1 MAVRIGDLLLKEKRI
16 TPAQLQ
22 EALNYQKTNGGKLG
36 LNLVKLGFVTDEE
49 ITSLLSK
56 QYGVPSINLT
66 QFEIDQSVIKLIP
79 ADTAHKYQIVPLSRS
94 GATLTIA
101 ITDPTNVF
109 AMDDIKFMTG
119 YNVEPVVASETAV
132 TEAIKR
138 YYPAGAAK
146 PVAGGQK
153 ISLQGGLGQPQIITG
168 ATPAAPPKPK
178 PKPKPKAQEANL
190 TSAATLDL
198 VTKALEET
206 TSAIV
211 DDDVELL
218 EEMDQIDV
226 ASLERQGG
234 EAPVI
239 RLVNLML
246 MSAIQKGASDI
257 HIEPYEK
264 EFRVRFRIDGILYN
278 VMAPPMKFR
287 DAITS
292 RIKIMAK
299 LDIAEKRLPQDG
311 RIKIR
316 FAVEGATKEIDFR
329 VSCLPTL
336 FGEKI
341 VLRLLDKDKLMLD
354 MTKLGFEAE
363 SLKKLEVA
371 ISKPWGMVLVTGP
384 TGSGKTNTLYS
395 SISKINTAETNIMT
409 AEDPVEFN
417 LVGVNQVQVREN
429 IGLNFAAALR
439 SFLRQDPNIIL
450 VGEIRDFE
458 TAEIAV
464 KAALTGH
471 LVLSTLHTND
481 APSTINRLM
490 NMGIEPFLVASSVN
504 LICAQRLVRRV
515 CSQCKADHPMP
526 PQALVDAGFTPDEA
540 QQVVPKHGKGCEVC
554 NQTGYKGR
562 VGLYEVMEIGEELRE
577 LILVGAS
584 GLELKRK
591 AVEEGM
597 ITLRRSGLRKVMEGV
612 TTIEEVARETMK

>member
-1 MAVRIGDLLLKEKRI
+1 MPVRIGELLLKEKRL

-22 EALNYQKTNGGKLG
+22 EALNYQKTHGGKLG
-36 LNLVKLGFVTDEE
+36 YNLVKLGFVKDEE
-49 ITSLLSK
+49 ITALLSK
-56 QYGVPSINLT
+56 QYGVPSINLA
-66 QFEIDQSVIKLIP
+66 QFEIDPAIVKLIP
-79 ADTAHKYQIVPLSRS
+79 AETAQKYQIVPLSRA

-101 ITDPTNVF
+101 MTDPTNVF

-132 TEAIKR
+132 SEAIQR
-138 YYPAGAAK
+138 YFPSTPASSPTAK
-146 PVAGGQK
+146 KEKKVA
-153 ISLQGGLGQPQIITG
+153 QPQ
-168 ATPAAPPKPK
+168 
-178 PKPKPKAQEANL
+178 QEANL
-190 TSAATLDL
+190 NNAATLDM

-206 TSAIV
+206 ALV
-211 DDDVELL
+211 DDDDVELL
-218 EEMDQIDV
+218 EEIEQIDV
-226 ASLERQGG
+226 SSLEKQGG

-316 FAVEGATKEIDFR
+316 FADGEGNTKEIDFR

-354 MTKLGFEAE
+354 MTKLGFEPV

-395 SISKINTAETNIMT
+395 SISKINTHETNIMT

-464 KAALTGH
+464 KASLTGH

-481 APSTINRLM
+481 APSTISRLM

-515 CSQCKADHPMP
+515 CGNCKEDHPHP
-526 PQALVDAGFTPDEA
+526 SQALVEAGFTQEEA
-540 QQVVPKHGKGCEVC
+540 KAVIPKKGKGCDRC
-554 NQTGYKGR
+554 NHTGYKGR
-562 VGLYEVMEIGEELRE
+562 VGLYEVMEITEELRE

-584 GLELKRK
+584 ALELRKK

-597 ITLRRSGLRKVMEGV
+597 ITLRRSGLQKVIDGV
-612 TTIEEVARETMK
+612 TTIEEVARETVK

>member
-1 MAVRIGDLLLKEKRI
+1 MAVRIGELLLKEKRI
-16 TPAQLQ
+16 TAEQLQ
-22 EALNYQKTNGGKLG
+22 EALNYQRQHGGKLG
-36 LNLVKLGFVTDEE
+36 YNLIKLGLIKDEE
-49 ITSLLSK
+49 ITALLSK
-56 QYGVPSINLT
+56 QYGVPSIALG
-66 QFEIDQSVIKLIP
+66 QFEIDPGVVKLVP
-79 ADTAHKYQIVPLSRS
+79 AETAQKYQIVPLSRS

-101 ITDPTNVF
+101 MTDPTNVF

-132 TEAIKR
+132 IEAIQK
-138 YYPAGAAK
+138 YYGVKPGGGAAT
-146 PVAGGQK
+146 A
-153 ISLQGGLGQPQIITG
+153 S
-168 ATPAAPPKPK
+168 
-178 PKPKPKAQEANL
+178 
-190 TSAATLDL
+190 
-198 VTKALEET
+198 ALEVA
-206 TSAIV
+206 SKAIEEMPMLATEGG
-211 DDDVELL
+211 DVEVL
-218 EEMDQIDV
+218 EEFEEISV
-226 ASLERQGG
+226 EALAKQGE

-239 RLVNLML
+239 KLVNVIL

-264 EFRVRFRIDGILYN
+264 ELRVRYRIDGILYN
-278 VMAPPMKFR
+278 IMQPPMKFR

-292 RIKIMAK
+292 RIKIMSK

-316 FAVEGATKEIDFR
+316 FQDNGQNKDIDFR

-341 VLRLLDKDKLMLD
+341 VMRLLDKEKLMLD
-354 MTKLGFEAE
+354 MTKLGFEPE
-363 SLKKLEVA
+363 SLAKFEVA
-371 ISKPWGMVLVTGP
+371 IQKPWGMVLVTGP

-395 SISKINTAETNIMT
+395 SIARINTPETNIMT

-417 LVGVNQVQVREN
+417 LVGINQVQVRES

-458 TAEIAV
+458 TAEISV

-481 APSTINRLM
+481 APSTVNRLM
-490 NMGIEPFLVASSVN
+490 NMGIEPFLVASSLN
-504 LICAQRLVRRV
+504 LVCAQRLVRRL
-515 CSQCKADHPMP
+515 CANCKEPHPTP
-526 PQALVDAGFTPDEA
+526 PPALVQAGFSPEDA
-540 QQVVPKHGKGCEVC
+540 KSVVPNRGRGCEKC
-554 NQTGYKGR
+554 NNTGYKGR
-562 VGLYEVMEIGEELRE
+562 VGLYEVMEVTEELRE

-584 GLELKRK
+584 ALELRRK

-597 ITLRRSGLRKVMEGV
+597 LTLRSSGLRKVKEGITSV
-612 TTIEEVARETMK
+612 DEVVRETVK

>member
-1 MAVRIGDLLLKEKRI
+1 MRTMAVRIGELLLKERRI

-22 EALNYQKTNGGKLG
+22 DALNYQRTNGGKLG
-36 LNLVKLGFVTDEE
+36 FTLVKLSFVTDEE
-49 ITSLLSK
+49 ISSLLSK
-56 QYGVPSINLT
+56 QYGVPSIDLV
-66 QFEIDQSVIKLIP
+66 QFDIDPGVIKLIP
-79 ADTAHKYQIVPLSRS
+79 AETAQKYQVVPLSRS

-101 ITDPTNVF
+101 TIDPSNVF

-119 YNVEPVVASETAV
+119 YNVEPVVASEAALND
-132 TEAIKR
+132 AITR
-138 YYPAGAAK
+138 YYPPSSPAARAGEKKAEK
-146 PVAGGQK
+146 K
-153 ISLQGGLGQPQIITG
+153 
-168 ATPAAPPKPK
+168 AAPPQ
-178 PKPKPKAQEANL
+178 ASASLN
-190 TSAATLDL
+190 SAATLEM
-198 VTKALEET
+198 VTETLEAT
-206 TSAIV
+206 ASVV
-211 DDDVELL
+211 DDDVEVLGEL
-218 EEMDQIDV
+218 EQIDV
-226 ASLERQGG
+226 SSLEKQGG
-234 EAPVI
+234 EAPII

-264 EFRVRFRIDGILYN
+264 EFRVRFRVDGILYN
-278 VMAPPMKFR
+278 VVAPPMKFR

-292 RIKIMAK
+292 RIKIMSK

-316 FAVEGATKEIDFR
+316 FAVDGATKEIDLR

-363 SLKKLEVA
+363 SLSKLENA
-371 ISKPWGMVLVTGP
+371 ISRPWGMVLVTGP

-395 SISKINTAETNIMT
+395 SIAKINTMETNIMT

-417 LVGVNQVQVREN
+417 LAGVNQVQVRES

-464 KAALTGH
+464 KASLTGH

-481 APSTINRLM
+481 APGTISRLM

-504 LICAQRLVRRV
+504 LICAQRLVRRI
-515 CSQCKADHPMP
+515 CTQCKEDHPAP
-526 PQALVDAGFTPDEA
+526 PEAMTNAGFTPEESKT
-540 QQVVPKHGKGCEVC
+540 VMPKRGKGCERC
-554 NQTGYKGR
+554 NGTGYKGR
-562 VGLYEVMEIGEELRE
+562 VGLYEVMELTEELRE

-584 GLELKRK
+584 ALELKRK
-591 AVEEGM
+591 AVDEGM

-612 TTIEEVARETMK
+612 TTIEEVARETVK

>member
-1 MAVRIGDLLLKEKRI
+1 MPVRIGELLLKEKRL

-36 LNLVKLGFVTDEE
+36 FNLVKLGFVKDEE
-49 ITSLLSK
+49 ITALLSK
-56 QYGVPSINLT
+56 QYGVPSINLA
-66 QFEIDQSVIKLIP
+66 QFEIDPAIVKLIP
-79 ADTAHKYQIVPLSRS
+79 AETAQKYQIVPLSRS

-101 ITDPTNVF
+101 MTDPTNVF

-132 TEAIKR
+132 TDALQR
-138 YYPAGAAK
+138 YFP
-146 PVAGGQK
+146 
-153 ISLQGGLGQPQIITG
+153 S
-168 ATPAAPPKPK
+168 TPAAAPRGERKEKKITAPQ
-178 PKPKPKAQEANL
+178 QEANL
-190 TSAATLDL
+190 NNAATLEM
-198 VTKALEET
+198 VSKALEE
-206 TSAIV
+206 SASIV

-218 EEMDQIDV
+218 EEIDQIDV
-226 ASLERQGG
+226 SSLEKQGG

-316 FAVEGATKEIDFR
+316 FADGEGGTKEIDFR

-354 MTKLGFEAE
+354 MTKLGFEPD
-363 SLKKLEVA
+363 SLKRLETA
-371 ISKPWGMVLVTGP
+371 IGKPWGMVLVTGP

-395 SISKINTAETNIMT
+395 SISKINTPETNIMT

-464 KAALTGH
+464 KASLTGH

-481 APSTINRLM
+481 APSTISRLM

-515 CSQCKADHPMP
+515 CAACKQDQPHAA
-526 PQALVDAGFTPDEA
+526 QALVDAGFTPDEA
-540 QQVVPKHGKGCEVC
+540 QKVIPKKGAGCERC
-554 NQTGYKGR
+554 NNTGYKGR
-562 VGLYEVMEIGEELRE
+562 VGLYEVMEITDELRE

-584 GLELKRK
+584 ALELRRK

-597 ITLRRSGLRKVMEGV
+597 ITLRRSGLHKVMDGV
-612 TTIEEVARETMK
+612 TTIEEVARETVK

>member
-1 MAVRIGDLLLKEKRI
+1 MAVRIGELLLKEKRI

-22 EALNYQKTNGGKLG
+22 DALTYQKSNGGKLAC
-36 LNLVKLGFVTDEE
+36 NLVTLGLVKDDE
-49 ITSLLSK
+49 ITAVLSK
-56 QYGVPSINLT
+56 QYGVPSISLNL
-66 QFEIDQSVIKLIP
+66 FEIDADVIRLIP
-79 ADTAHKYQIVPLSRS
+79 AETAHKYQIVPLSRA

-101 ITDPTNVF
+101 MADPTNVF

-119 YNVEPVVASETAV
+119 YNVEPVVASETALA
-132 TEAIKR
+132 EAIQR
-138 YYPAGAAK
+138 YYSAG
-146 PVAGGQK
+146 
-153 ISLQGGLGQPQIITG
+153 SLPRPGTEKKGDKK
-168 ATPAAPPKPK
+168 PAAP
-178 PKPKPKAQEANL
+178 AANL
-190 TSAATLDL
+190 NTAATLEM
-198 VTKALEET
+198 VSKALEET
-206 TSAIV
+206 AAVV
-211 DDDVELL
+211 DDDVEVL
-218 EEMDQIDV
+218 EELEQIDV
-226 ASLERQGG
+226 ASLEKQGG

-246 MSAIQKGASDI
+246 MSAIQRGASDI

-316 FAVEGATKEIDFR
+316 LAHEGATKEIDFR

-354 MTKLGFEAE
+354 MTKLGFEPE
-363 SLKKLEVA
+363 SLSKLETA

-395 SISKINTAETNIMT
+395 SIAKINTAETNIMT

-464 KAALTGH
+464 KASLTGH

-481 APSTINRLM
+481 APGTISRLM

-504 LICAQRLVRRV
+504 LICAQRLVRRI
-515 CSQCKADHPMP
+515 CTSCKEGHPSP
-526 PQALVDAGFTPDEA
+526 VQALVEAGFTPEEA
-540 QQVVPKHGKGCEVC
+540 QHVVPQRGRGCERC
-554 NQTGYKGR
+554 NGTGYKGR
-562 VGLYEVMEIGEELRE
+562 VGLYEVMEISEELRE

-584 GLELKRK
+584 ALELKRK
-591 AVEEGM
+591 AIEDGM
-597 ITLRRSGLRKVMEGV
+597 ITLRRSGLLKVLEGV
-612 TTIEEVARETMK
+612 TTMEEVARETVK

>member
-1 MAVRIGDLLLKEKRI
+1 MPVRIGDLLLKEKRI
-16 TPAQLQ
+16 TSEQLQ
-22 EALNYQKTNGGKLG
+22 QALNHQKAKGGKLG
-36 LNLVKLGFVTDEE
+36 YNLVKMGFVKDEE
-49 ITSLLSK
+49 ITALLSK

-66 QFEIDQSVIKLIP
+66 QFELDPLVIKLIP
-79 ADTAHKYQIVPLSRS
+79 PDTAHKYQIVPLSRS

-101 ITDPTNVF
+101 MTDPTNVF

-132 TEAIKR
+132 MEAIER
-138 YYPAGAAK
+138 YYSTAVKGAPKSDPSK
-146 PVAGGQK
+146 P
-153 ISLQGGLGQPQIITG
+153 STLEL
-168 ATPAAPPKPK
+168 ATKG
-178 PKPKPKAQEANL
+178 
-190 TSAATLDL
+190 
-198 VTKALEET
+198 
-206 TSAIV
+206 
-211 DDDVELL
+211 L
-218 EEMDQIDV
+218 EEMQALEGTADV
-226 ASLERQGG
+226 EVLEELEEISAEALARQG
-234 EAPVI
+234 EDAPVV
-239 RLVNLML
+239 RLVNVVL

-264 EFRVRFRIDGILYN
+264 ELRVRYRVDGILYN
-278 VMAPPMKFR
+278 IMSPPMKFR
-287 DAITS
+287 DAISS

-316 FAVEGATKEIDFR
+316 FSENGQAKEIDFR

-341 VLRLLDKDKLMLD
+341 VMRLLDKDKLMLD

-363 SLKKLEVA
+363 SLAKFELA
-371 ISKPWGMVLVTGP
+371 IQRPWGMVLVTGP

-395 SISKINTAETNIMT
+395 SISKLNTVETNIMT

-417 LVGVNQVQVREN
+417 LVGVNQVQVREQ
-429 IGLNFAAALR
+429 IGLTFAAALR

-471 LVLSTLHTND
+471 MVLSTLHTND

-490 NMGIEPFLVASSVN
+490 NMGIEPFLVASSVV

-515 CSQCKADHPMP
+515 CASCKEPHPLP
-526 PQALVDAGFTPDEA
+526 PAALVQAGFSQDDAAT
-540 QQVVPKHGKGCEVC
+540 VVSFKGVGCDRC
-554 NQTGYKGR
+554 NLTGYKGR

-584 GLELKRK
+584 GLELRRK
-591 AVEEGM
+591 AVDEGM
-597 ITLRRSGLRKVMEGV
+597 ITLRQSGLRKVKDGL
-612 TTIEEVARETMK
+612 TTIEEVVRETVK

>member
-1 MAVRIGDLLLKEKRI
+1 MAVRIGELLLKEKRI
-16 TPAQLQ
+16 SPDQLQ
-22 EALNYQKTNGGKLG
+22 EALNYQRQNGGKLG
-36 LNLVKLGFVTDEE
+36 FNLVKLGYVKDEE
-49 ITSLLSK
+49 ITALLSK
-56 QYGVPSINLT
+56 QYGVPSIALG
-66 QFEIDQSVIKLIP
+66 QFEIDPAVVKLVP
-79 ADTAHKYQIVPLSRS
+79 ADTAQKYQIVPLARS

-101 ITDPTNVF
+101 MTDPTNVF

-119 YNVEPVVASETAV
+119 YNVEPVVASEAAV
-132 TEAIKR
+132 IEAIAR
-138 YYPAGAAK
+138 YYGKAG
-146 PVAGGQK
+146 
-153 ISLQGGLGQPQIITG
+153 S
-168 ATPAAPPKPK
+168 
-178 PKPKPKAQEANL
+178 
-190 TSAATLDL
+190 TSAGPVSPSALE
-198 VTKALEET
+198 VASKALEDMPLLADT
-206 TSAIV
+206 G
-211 DDDVELL
+211 DVQVLDEL
-218 EEMDQIDV
+218 EEISAEML
-226 ASLERQGG
+226 ARQGE
-234 EAPVI
+234 EAPVVK
-239 RLVNLML
+239 LVNVVL

-264 EFRVRFRIDGILYN
+264 ELRIRYRVDGLLYN
-278 VMAPPMKFR
+278 IMQPPMKFR

-316 FAVEGATKEIDFR
+316 FQDNGSPKDIDFR

-341 VLRLLDKDKLMLD
+341 VMRLLDKDKLMLD
-354 MTKLGFEAE
+354 MTKLGFEAD
-363 SLKKLEVA
+363 SLARFEA
-371 ISKPWGMVLVTGP
+371 NIQKPWGMVLVTGP

-395 SISKINTAETNIMT
+395 SISRINTPETNIMT

-417 LVGVNQVQVREN
+417 LAGVNQVQVREN

-481 APSTINRLM
+481 APSTVNRLM
-490 NMGIEPFLVASSVN
+490 NMGIEPFLVASSLN
-504 LICAQRLVRRV
+504 LVCAQRLVRRICKN
-515 CSQCKADHPMP
+515 CSEPHPTP
-526 PQALVDAGFTPDEA
+526 APALIQAGFSTADA
-540 QQVVPKHGKGCEVC
+540 NTVVPNRGKGCEKC
-554 NQTGYKGR
+554 NNTGYKGR
-562 VGLYEVMEIGEELRE
+562 VGLYEVMEITEELRE

-584 GLELKRK
+584 ALELRRK

-597 ITLRRSGLRKVMEGV
+597 LTLRSSGLQKVKDGV
-612 TTIEEVARETMK
+612 TTIEEIVRETVK

>member
-1 MAVRIGDLLLKEKRI
+1 MAVRIGELLLKEKRI

-22 EALNYQKTNGGKLG
+22 DALNYQKTNGGKLG
-36 LNLVKLGFVTDEE
+36 FNLVKLGFVKDEE
-49 ITSLLSK
+49 ITALLSK

-66 QFEIDQSVIKLIP
+66 QFAIDGAVIKLIP
-79 ADTAHKYQIVPLSRS
+79 AETAHKYQIVPLSRS

-101 ITDPTNVF
+101 MTDPTNVF

-132 TEAIKR
+132 SDAIAK
-138 YYPAGAAK
+138 YYPAGTGAK
-146 PVAGGQK
+146 PGAPKVVIEK
-153 ISLQGGLGQPQIITG
+153 KPEKKVEKKPQ
-168 ATPAAPPKPK
+168 
-178 PKPKPKAQEANL
+178 QEANL
-190 TSAATLDL
+190 TNAATLDL
-198 VTKALEET
+198 VTRALEET
-206 TSAIV
+206 TAAVV

-218 EEMDQIDV
+218 EEMEQIDV
-226 ASLERQGG
+226 ASLEKQGG

-316 FAVEGATKEIDFR
+316 FAVDGATKEIDFR

-354 MTKLGFEAE
+354 MTKLGFEPE
-363 SLKKLEVA
+363 SLTKLENA
-371 ISKPWGMVLVTGP
+371 IAKPWGMVLVTGP

-395 SISKINTAETNIMT
+395 SIAKINTLETNIMT
-409 AEDPVEFN
+409 ADDPVEFN

-464 KAALTGH
+464 KASLTGH

-481 APSTINRLM
+481 APGTISRLM

-504 LICAQRLVRRV
+504 LICAQRLVRRI
-515 CSQCKADHPMP
+515 CTQCKEDHPTP
-526 PQALVDAGFTPDEA
+526 PQAMQDAGFTVEEA
-540 QQVVPKHGKGCEVC
+540 SKVVPKRGKGCERC
-554 NQTGYKGR
+554 NGTGYKGR
-562 VGLYEVMEIGEELRE
+562 VGLYEVMEVTETLRE

-584 GLELKRK
+584 ALELKKK
-591 AVEEGM
+591 AVDEGM

-612 TTIEEVARETMK
+612 TTIEEVARETVK

>member
-1 MAVRIGDLLLKEKRI
+1 MAVRLGDLLLKEKRI
-16 TPAQLQ
+16 TPEQLQ
-22 EALNYQKTNGGKLG
+22 EALNFQRTKGGKLG
-36 LNLVKLGFVTDEE
+36 FALVSLGYAKEAE
-49 ITSLLSK
+49 ITALLSK
-56 QYGVPSINLT
+56 QFGVPSIAIG
-66 QFEIDQSVIKLIP
+66 QFQIDPSVIKLVP
-79 ADTAHKYQIVPLSRS
+79 AETAQKYQIIPLSRS

-101 ITDPTNVF
+101 MTDPTNVF

-119 YNVEPVVASETAV
+119 YNVEPVVASETEV
-132 TEAIKR
+132 DEALQR
-138 YYPAGAAK
+138 YYGKAAVAAQVAADKAENAG
-146 PVAGGQK
+146 P
-153 ISLQGGLGQPQIITG
+153 
-168 ATPAAPPKPK
+168 
-178 PKPKPKAQEANL
+178 
-190 TSAATLDL
+190 SALEMASQALENMPTLD
-198 VTKALEET
+198 
-206 TSAIV
+206 
-211 DDDVELL
+211 DPGDVEVLNEF
-218 EEMDQIDV
+218 EEIS
-226 ASLERQGG
+226 AEALAKQGE

-239 RLVNLML
+239 KLVNVIL

-264 EFRVRFRIDGILYN
+264 ELRVRYRIDGLLYN
-278 VMAPPMKFR
+278 IMAPPMKFR

-292 RIKIMAK
+292 RIKIMSK

-316 FAVEGATKEIDFR
+316 FQDNGQNRDIDFR

-341 VLRLLDKDKLMLD
+341 VMRLLDKEKLMLD
-354 MTKLGFEAE
+354 MTKLGFEQE
-363 SLKKLEVA
+363 SLNKFETA
-371 ISKPWGMVLVTGP
+371 IEKPWGMVLVTGP

-395 SISKINTAETNIMT
+395 SISRINTVETNIMT

-439 SFLRQDPNIIL
+439 SFLRQDPNTIL

-490 NMGIEPFLVASSVN
+490 NMGIEPFLVASSLN
-504 LICAQRLVRRV
+504 LVCAQRLVRRICKN
-515 CSQCKADHPMP
+515 CSEPHPTP
-526 PQALVDAGFTPDEA
+526 PEALMQAGFNADDANT
-540 QQVVPKHGKGCEVC
+540 VVPNKGKGCEKC
-554 NQTGYKGR
+554 NNTGYKGR
-562 VGLYEVMEIGEELRE
+562 VGLYEVMEITEELRE

-584 GLELKRK
+584 GLELRRK

-597 ITLRRSGLRKVMEGV
+597 ITLRGSGLLKVKLGV
-612 TTIEEVARETMK
+612 TTIEEVVRETVK